1 MKKQIEDMNYP
12 ELIEGVVEMN
22 EGLLVYM
29 KHIRRYYPE
38 VHNKTVTTKTFRE
51 ANKEKE

>member
-12 ELIEGVVEMN
+12 ELLEEVVEMA

-38 VHNKTVTTKTFRE
+38 VHNKTVTTKTFCE
-51 ANKEKE
+51 ANKDED